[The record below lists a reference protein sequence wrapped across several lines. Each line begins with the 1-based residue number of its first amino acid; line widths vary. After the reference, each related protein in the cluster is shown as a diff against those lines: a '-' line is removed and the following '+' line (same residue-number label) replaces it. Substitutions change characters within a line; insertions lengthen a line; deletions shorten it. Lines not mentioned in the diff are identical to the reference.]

1 MKEKET
7 KTVEIQDLDPDVMLE
22 MLKFIYIGSCSI
34 NIKNPDPDAEDVM
47 GLLEAADKYHVDVL
61 KDKCEEVMISILEPN
76 NCLRILEKK
85 VIPSS
90 FQAHTILFRNL
101 CSH

>member
-7 KTVEIQDLDPDVMLE
+7 NTVEIQDLDPDVMLE

-34 NIKNPDPDAEDVM
+34 NTKNLDP
-47 GLLEAADKYHVDVL
+47 GLLEAADKYQVDVL
-61 KDKCEEVMISILEPN
+61 MDKCEEVMIFLKPN

-85 VIPSS
+85 VIPS
-90 FQAHTILFRNL
+90 
-101 CSH
+101 